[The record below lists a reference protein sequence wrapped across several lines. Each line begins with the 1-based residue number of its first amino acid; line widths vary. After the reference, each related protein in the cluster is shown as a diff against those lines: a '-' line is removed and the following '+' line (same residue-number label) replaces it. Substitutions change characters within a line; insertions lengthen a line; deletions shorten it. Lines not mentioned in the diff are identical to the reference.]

1 MPGYGWSCPVIPGT
15 FGRHGRRG
23 SNLWSASSSPVVF
36 RAAIGGGWNPRD
48 RKRTRVKT
56 ARGGAPPTRNRRG
69 VRDAPREP
77 AHGETPAGPMP
88 MTLATGPRRGAPGAG
103 RPCHRWLP
111 PVLLRRVL
119 ALAPNGR
126 RAPVSPAVAP
136 SGRWDARREE
146 QQNHAEGC
154 VTGGCPV
161 RPAGPG
167 FRPAGAASRSRGGD
181 PIQPLRAVSVGVS
194 ATGGRSRP
202 ARKPPGPRRPQRA
215 PRLARGLYCV
225 PDMRPDRTGRG
236 NPNGSA
242 CERTL
247 LQS

>member
-36 RAAIGGGWNPRD
+36 HAAIGGGWNPRD

-77 AHGETPAGPMP
+77 VHGETPAGPMP

-111 PVLLRRVL
+111 PVLSPAR
-119 ALAPNGR
+119 AGAGAE
-126 RAPVSPAVAP
+126 RAPGA
-136 SGRWDARREE
+136 
-146 QQNHAEGC
+146 C

-161 RPAGPG
+161 RPVGRTTRRTAEPRRRPCHRRLP
-167 FRPAGAASRSRGGD
+167 RPAGGTRVPPRGGGE
-181 PIQPLRAVSVGVS
+181 PIARRRPDS
-194 ATGGRSRP
+194 A
-202 ARKPPGPRRPQRA
+202 APRRLRRGFHHRWPFTSDPEAARSPEA
-215 PRLARGLYCV
+215 AARPHLARGLYCV
-225 PDMRPDRTGRG
+225 PDMCPNRTGRG